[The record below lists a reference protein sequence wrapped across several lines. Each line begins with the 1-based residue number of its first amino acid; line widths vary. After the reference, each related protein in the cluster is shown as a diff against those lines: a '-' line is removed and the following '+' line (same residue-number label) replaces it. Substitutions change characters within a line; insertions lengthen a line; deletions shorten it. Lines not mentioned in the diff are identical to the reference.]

1 MDSEAPR
8 VTTESAEG
16 AADTHNVARAT
27 RYTAVSQ
34 VVTQLVRFGTNIV
47 LARLLTPEDF
57 GIVAIAL
64 VVTTLLDQVKD
75 LGTGSA
81 IIQRESVDD
90 KLLNSVF
97 YLNLALGALLGLSMY
112 LTAGPVASLLGT
124 PEAAPV
130 LQAFSIITV
139 ATSLAQIHHS
149 LLRRNLRFF
158 EIALVACVSAAATA
172 VVSIVGALLGLNYWA
187 LVIGTAVG
195 ALVGTVLVWIYDR
208 WRPSLML
215 SLASLKSIWGYSVHL
230 FLANILFI
238 FFTQVDKIIIGRFLG
253 SSALGTYTLAQRTV
267 TSPIT
272 AVSTVVNEV
281 SFPAFSRRQNDHAAL
296 RSGIIRSSQV
306 VALITFPAM
315 IGLAVLASSAVP
327 VVFGPQWYGLIPVIW
342 LLAPTAAVQSMTVS
356 STQVLL
362 AKGRSDWA
370 FRWGVAYCI
379 VLTVLEL
386 FGVRWGLVGVA
397 AAYAAG
403 ILLLT
408 PFELALAFRTIEMRL
423 RDYFRELLPHVWITA
438 VMAVCVAAAASGVRA
453 ATEAD
458 WAELLVGSVVGVV
471 VYGLLILIVRPPAL
485 YDALIVIR
493 GRRAS

>member
-1 MDSEAPR
+1 
-8 VTTESAEG
+8 
-16 AADTHNVARAT
+16 VARGT
-27 RYTAVSQ
+27 RYTAASQ
-34 VVTQLVRFGTNIV
+34 VVTQLVRFGTNVV

-97 YLNLALGALLGLSMY
+97 YLNLALGAVLGLSIY
-112 LTAGPVASLLGT
+112 LSAGPVASLLGA
-124 PEAAPV
+124 PQAAPV
-130 LQAFSIITV
+130 LQAFSVITV
-139 ATSLAQIHHS
+139 VTSLSQIHHS

-158 EIALVACVSAAATA
+158 EIGIVASVSAAATA
-172 VVSIVGALLGLNYWA
+172 VVSIIGALLGLNYWA
-187 LVIGTAVG
+187 LVLGTAVG

-238 FFTQVDKIIIGRFLG
+238 FFTQVDKIIIGRFIG

-267 TSPIT
+267 MSPIT

-306 VALITFPAM
+306 VALVTFPAM
-315 IGLAVLASSAVP
+315 IGLAVLADSAVP

-342 LLAPTAAVQSMTVS
+342 LLAPIAAVQSMTVS

-370 FRWGVAYCI
+370 FRWGVVYCL
-379 VLTVLEL
+379 VLTVFEL
-386 FGVRWGLVGVA
+386 IGVRWGLVGVA

-423 RDYFRELLPHVWITA
+423 RDYLRELLPHVWITA
-438 VMAVCVAAAASGVRA
+438 VMAVCVAAAAGGVRA
-453 ATEAD
+453 VTEAD
-458 WAELLVGSVVGVV
+458 WAELMVGSLVGLL

-485 YDALIVIR
+485 YNALIVIR
-493 GRRAS
+493 RRAQ

>member
-1 MDSEAPR
+1 MDSEASR
-8 VTTESAEG
+8 VTTEPAES
-16 AADTHNVARAT
+16 AADTTNVARGT

-34 VVTQLVRFGTNIV
+34 VFTQVVRFGTNIV

-64 VVTTLLDQVKD
+64 VVTMLLDQIMD

-81 IIQRESVDD
+81 IIQRKSVDD

-97 YLNLALGALLGLSMY
+97 YLNLALGALLGLSLY
-112 LTAGPVASLLGT
+112 LSAGLVASLLGS
-124 PEAAPV
+124 PEAKPV
-130 LQAFSIITV
+130 LQAFSVVTAV
-139 ATSLAQIHHS
+139 TSLGQIHDA
-149 LLRRNLRFF
+149 LLRRNLRFG
-158 EIALVACVSAAATA
+158 EIAIVTGVSAAATA
-172 VVSIVGALLGLNYWA
+172 VISIGGALLGLGYWA
-187 LVIGTAVG
+187 LVLGTAVG

-215 SLASLKSIWGYSVHL
+215 SLASLKSIWGYSIHL
-230 FLANILFI
+230 FLSNMLFM

-253 SSALGTYTLAQRTV
+253 STALGTYTLAQRTV

-281 SFPAFSRRQNDHAAL
+281 AFPAFSRRQNDHAAL
-296 RSGIIRSSQV
+296 RSAFVRSSRV
-306 VALITFPAM
+306 VALVTFPAM
-315 IGLAVLASSAVP
+315 IGLAVLADPAVN
-327 VVFGPQWYGLIPVIW
+327 VVFGSQWLDLIPVIW
-342 LLAPTAAVQSMTVS
+342 LLAPIAAVQSMTVN
-356 STQVLL
+356 STQMLL

-370 FRWGVAYCI
+370 FRWGVVYCL

-386 FGVRWGLVGVA
+386 LGVRWGLVGVA

-408 PFELALAFRTIEMRL
+408 PFALALAFRTIEMRL
-423 RDYFRELLPHVWITA
+423 RDYLRELLPHFWITA
-438 VMAVCVAAAASGVRA
+438 VMAVCVAASARGVRA
-453 ATEAD
+453 VTDAD
-458 WAELLVGSVVGVV
+458 WAELLVGCLVGVL

-485 YDALIVIR
+485 HDALIVIR
-493 GRRAS
+493 RRAS